1 MTVQIG
7 EVAQLTGLSI
17 DTIRFYE
24 KQSLLS
30 VAKRTASGYRL
41 YEQADIDRLQF
52 ICRAQALGFTLQEIH
67 ELLLIEA
74 GTEPACAHVRD
85 LVANKVVQVREKL
98 ADLRRIESR
107 LMMASQQCDAA
118 LVIACD
124 SECPVLKELKPED
137 SQ

>member
-1 MTVQIG
+1 MTIQIG

-30 VAKRTASGYRL
+30 IPKRTASGYRL
-41 YEQADIDRLQF
+41 YEQVDVDRLQF
-52 ICRAQALGFTLQEIH
+52 ISRAQTLGFSLQEIH
-67 ELLLIEA
+67 ELVLIEA
-74 GTEPACAHVRD
+74 GTEPACSHVRD
-85 LVANKVVQVREKL
+85 LIASKVVQVRSKL
-98 ADLRRIESR
+98 AELEQIESR
-107 LMMASQQCDAA
+107 LLMASQQCNAA

-124 SECPVLKELKPED
+124 SECPVLRELKPED